1 MNISLI
7 ITRISNHM
15 IKFKAFPTQIK
26 LNNLNMGQNIP
37 KIQMIVFSKQQKVI
51 SDICLN
57 ILLKFFFKKYSEQM
71 SLLTLIS
78 ENTFINITQPAGL

>member
-1 MNISLI
+1 
-7 ITRISNHM
+7 
-15 IKFKAFPTQIK
+15 
-26 LNNLNMGQNIP
+26 MGQNIP

-78 ENTFINITQPAGL
+78 ENTFINITQPAGLWQSFKRTEFAKMGEVI